1 MATLDLNDLITPL
14 KAAIDIPG
22 EDSYDTVTPAG
33 WTTYLANG
41 FWQAYL
47 DGFLEG
53 YSEEDGEISQASG
66 VEMPKDQQQ
75 LIVMYAAIAIIR
87 LRMLNLQTVF
97 RAKAGPG
104 EYEVQQSASVNKALL
119 DEFTARRLYLI
130 QRLADSGIFRGTFY
144 IDSFA
149 SKQRA
154 INDGFTSWI
163 M

>member
-1 MATLDLNDLITPL
+1 MATLDLNDLIVPL

-22 EDSYDTVTPAG
+22 EDNFDTVTTAG
-33 WTTYLANG
+33 WKTYLANG

-53 YSEEDGEISQASG
+53 FSEEDGEISQASG

-75 LIVMYAAIAIIR
+75 LIIMYAAIAIIR
-87 LRMLNLQTVF
+87 LKMLNLQTVF
-97 RAKAGPG
+97 RAKAGPV
-104 EYEVQQSASVNKALL
+104 EYEVQQSAQVNKALL

-144 IDSFA
+144 IDSFE
-149 SKQRA
+149 SRQRA
-154 INDGFTSWI
+154 INDGYTGWI
-163 M
+163 I